1 MTKNIIDQYKKY
13 TARKRMFIFVT
24 ALLLIVV
31 LIAGMIVGASSISLS
46 RIFEVMIGSG
56 DKVDHQIIL
65 NIRLP
70 RVLSAMIAGTALAV
84 SGTIM
89 QSILRNPLGSP
100 FTLGISNAAA
110 FGAAFAVIV
119 LGAGST
125 QSSVHDAVSLN
136 NPYIITISAFF
147 WSDAS
152 SRSTATRSDFNCLC

>member
-1 MTKNIIDQYKKY
+1 M
-13 TARKRMFIFVT
+13 
-24 ALLLIVV
+24 
-31 LIAGMIVGASSISLS
+31 
-46 RIFEVMIGSG
+46 G
-56 DKVDHQIIL
+56 DSVDRQIIL

-70 RVLSAMIAGTALAV
+70 RVLSGMLAGTALAV

-110 FGAAFAVIV
+110 FGAAFAVII

-125 QSSVHDAVSLN
+125 QSSVNDSVTLN

-147 WSDAS
+147 WSLVSTLIILFMAKFKNALPETLILTGIILGSLFSGRNYCPGVFCRRS
-152 SRSTATRSDFNCLC
+152 SIGIYCFLDIWRFRACFLE